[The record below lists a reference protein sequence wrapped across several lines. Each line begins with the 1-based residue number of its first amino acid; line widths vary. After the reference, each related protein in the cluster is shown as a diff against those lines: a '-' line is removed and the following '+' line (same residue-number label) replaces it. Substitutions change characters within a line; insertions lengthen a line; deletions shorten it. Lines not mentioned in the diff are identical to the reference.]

1 MRGPRFSMRR
11 NIATCSCMPTPLSRT
26 DALPKCL
33 DGLMEVIRLSVMLDT
48 TQDADEYHTAIH

>member
-1 MRGPRFSMRR
+1 VFVHADTS
-11 NIATCSCMPTPLSRT
+11 TLT